1 MNSWLMNGDPL
12 VSVCCITYTHEK
24 FICDAIEGFLMQKT
38 DFPFEI
44 IIHDDA
50 STDRTADIIRKYEE
64 QYPDIIKTIC
74 QTHNQY
80 SQGKKPMAE
89 FVFPMARGKYLAL
102 CEGDDY
108 WIDPLKLQKQVDFLE
123 SNDDYVICCHDAKV
137 LNMNTSVLLET
148 YSNKP
153 TEEKEI
159 YYINDFIENPTNFIP
174 TASIMFRKEDY
185 KYFQSDN
192 KLKLGDIFLIVSL
205 AHNSKRQKIK
215 LMKDVMS
222 VYRIHEEGVYMGM
235 NNVQKNMTSILS
247 RLKISNIFP
256 EYGENFYFWLENRIN
271 TIVDNNDKLATRVKQ
286 KDEQMNQ
293 KVEQMNQKVE
303 QIKQK
308 DEQIKQKVEQIKQKD
323 EQIKQ
328 KVEQI
333 KQKVEQMNQKVE
345 QMNQKVEQ
353 MNQKDE
359 QINQKDEQIKQ
370 KDEQIKQKDEQIKQ
384 KDEQIKQKDEQIK
397 NVIAIIN
404 SKDQVIDSLKNSY
417 TWRLGRVVTLL
428 PEKIVNNIKKYYN
441 KEKIFLKSALKK
453 RKKNKQKK
461 MILKALNKGYLNI
474 DKKFFNDN
482 MQLHYELSLRN
493 HRLID
498 WEKQQRQSKN
508 RDKNKVS
515 IIIPI
520 YGQPELTKKCLES
533 IYNTPAGTEFEVIVV
548 DNGSDQNTKNIIRD
562 PEFKKKT
569 NFKVI
574 TNKRNLNFALGCNI
588 GFSFSIGYIVV
599 FLNNDTIVTENWL
612 INLIKPL
619 LMDNEIVATQPKLIY
634 PDNTIQS
641 VGIVFSDYSCIGYN
655 IYQGFPSDEINTSY
669 DRNFKALCGACMAV
683 KAKDFADNYGFD
695 SIFINGQE
703 DIDFCLR
710 LVRSTNKK
718 LLYTSSAKVY
728 HFESKTS
735 GRGKY
740 IFNNRKLFKERWEN
754 QIIADDFNYYNEDH
768 YKIINNETR
777 DDENTI
783 KNSIA
788 IYIPILE
795 KTNN

>member
-1 MNSWLMNGDPL
+1 MYLRTEQEIMNSWLMNGDPL

-293 KVEQMNQKVE
+293 KVEQMNQKV
-303 QIKQK
+303 
-308 DEQIKQKVEQIKQKD
+308 
-323 EQIKQ
+323 
-328 KVEQI
+328 
-333 KQKVEQMNQKVE
+333 
-345 QMNQKVEQ
+345 
-353 MNQKDE
+353 
-359 QINQKDEQIKQ
+359 
-370 KDEQIKQKDEQIKQ
+370 EQIKQKDEQIKQ

>member
-1 MNSWLMNGDPL
+1 MNGDPL

-293 KVEQMNQKVE
+293 KVEQMNQKV
-303 QIKQK
+303 
-308 DEQIKQKVEQIKQKD
+308 
-323 EQIKQ
+323 
-328 KVEQI
+328 
-333 KQKVEQMNQKVE
+333 
-345 QMNQKVEQ
+345 
-353 MNQKDE
+353 
-359 QINQKDEQIKQ
+359 
-370 KDEQIKQKDEQIKQ
+370 
-384 KDEQIKQKDEQIK
+384 EQIKQKDEQIK

>member
-293 KVEQMNQKVE
+293 KVEQMNQKV
-303 QIKQK
+303 
-308 DEQIKQKVEQIKQKD
+308 
-323 EQIKQ
+323 
-328 KVEQI
+328 
-333 KQKVEQMNQKVE
+333 
-345 QMNQKVEQ
+345 
-353 MNQKDE
+353 
-359 QINQKDEQIKQ
+359 
-370 KDEQIKQKDEQIKQ
+370 EQIKQKDEQIKQ